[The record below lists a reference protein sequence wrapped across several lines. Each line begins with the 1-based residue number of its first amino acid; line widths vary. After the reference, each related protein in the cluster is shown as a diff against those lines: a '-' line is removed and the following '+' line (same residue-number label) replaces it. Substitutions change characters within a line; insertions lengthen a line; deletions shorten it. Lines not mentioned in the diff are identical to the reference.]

1 MGAAAD
7 FAAVVTHCINLYTFA
22 VFIAE
27 QADRA
32 ARTRFGNGHFFAGN
46 VNTGINCF
54 VDKFFDLAQLL
65 GSHFTREGE
74 VKAQTFGRDVRAAL
88 CNGLIKNLA
97 QCCLKQM
104 RRSVQFC
111 RFVGCFRKAAFELML
126 RARFGLL
133 LVLFEC
139 RTEPLNINGEAV
151 FARHF
156 LGELNG
162 ETECVEQ
169 AERILSVNYTVF
181 KLAFDALK
189 FAHTVGESA
198 LESCLLRVKFAND
211 SGFVFAQFG
220 IDLAV
225 IRNNG
230 FGNFAE

>member
-1 MGAAAD
+1 MSTPAS
-7 FAAVVTHCINLYTFA
+7 
-22 VFIAE
+22 IASL
-27 QADRA
+27 
-32 ARTRFGNGHFFAGN
+32 TS
-46 VNTGINCF
+46 
-54 VDKFFDLAQLL
+54 FFDLAQLL

-104 RRSVQFC
+104 RRSVQFA
-111 RFVGCFRKAAFELML
+111 VSSVAS
-126 RARFGLL
+126 ARPPLNLCSAPALDFL

-198 LESCLLRVKFAND
+198 LESCLLRVKLAND
-211 SGFVFAQFG
+211 SGFVFAQF
-220 IDLAV
+220 DRPR
-225 IRNNG
+225 RNPK
-230 FGNFAE
+230 

>member
-1 MGAAAD
+1 
-7 FAAVVTHCINLYTFA
+7 
-22 VFIAE
+22 
-27 QADRA
+27 
-32 ARTRFGNGHFFAGN
+32 
-46 VNTGINCF
+46 
-54 VDKFFDLAQLL
+54 
-65 GSHFTREGE
+65 
-74 VKAQTFGRDVRAAL
+74 
-88 CNGLIKNLA
+88 
-97 QCCLKQM
+97 M

-111 RFVGCFRKAAFELML
+111 RFVGCFRKAALELML

-198 LESCLLRVKFAND
+198 LESCLLRVEFAND